1 MVIVAII
8 YAAAWAFVPTDLP
21 RLSGVVI
28 SVLVA
33 LVAWGA
39 LLRVLPTVRADTLGF
54 FGCLSCRFRGR
65 ADGSSVLPHFPRRFA
80 ALPQLG
86 QMLFVAQGVHRLPEA
101 VVLPGYELVVFCEC
115 LHRFAFP

>member
-1 MVIVAII
+1 M
-8 YAAAWAFVPTDLP
+8 
-21 RLSGVVI
+21 
-28 SVLVA
+28 VA

-80 ALPQLG
+80 ALPQLR
-86 QMLFVAQGVHRLPEA
+86 QMLFVAQSVHRLPEA
-101 VVLPGYELVVFCEC
+101 VVLPG
-115 LHRFAFP
+115 